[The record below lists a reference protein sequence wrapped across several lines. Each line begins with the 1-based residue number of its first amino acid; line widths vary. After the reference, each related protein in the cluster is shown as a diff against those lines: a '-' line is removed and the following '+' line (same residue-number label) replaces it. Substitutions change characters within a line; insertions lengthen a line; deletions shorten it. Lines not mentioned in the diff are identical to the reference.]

1 MFDLPISETILFISV
16 VLIYLAAAVVG
27 VFQFTASGKKH
38 GVLLRILIC
47 LGVFLS
53 VMMLIL
59 RGIEIKAV
67 PLTGLF
73 DSMIVL
79 NVVFGLTYLLLSIVI
94 RQMLFGTVMSWVI
107 LILILM
113 AGTVAKPATQ
123 PQALAAT
130 PWAMAHGIAMILGAS
145 ATLFAAATAFLYLL
159 GKRRLKQ
166 KKISQVIGKVPN
178 IEKLE
183 KMNMRSLEFCFLFL
197 TVGLVSGFGMAMIN
211 KTVLE
216 MSLVKWLI
224 DPKIILVDV
233 IWLMLCVLFMLKQF
247 MVIKGKITAYI
258 TMAAFVLFLYAIVG
272 TTIICCSKH
281 DFGTEDANAV
291 EVKKIT
297 E

>member
-1 MFDLPISETILFISV
+1 MFDLPILEAVLFVCV

-27 VFQFTASGKKH
+27 VFQFTASGKKR

-47 LGVFLS
+47 LGVALS
-53 VMMLIL
+53 ILLLIL
-59 RGIEIKAV
+59 RAIEIKAV

-79 NVVFGLTYLLLSIVI
+79 NIVFGLIYLFLSVAI
-94 RQMLFGTVMSWVI
+94 RQVLFGTVMSWVI

-113 AGTVAKPATQ
+113 AGTVAKPVTQ

-145 ATLFAAATAFLYLL
+145 ATLFATVTAFLYLL

-166 KKISQVIGKVPN
+166 KKITQVIGKVPN

-197 TVGLVSGFGMAMIN
+197 TVGLVSGFGMAVIN
-211 KTVLE
+211 QTVLE
-216 MSLVKWLI
+216 MSLIKWLV
-224 DPKIILVDV
+224 DPKIVLIDV
-233 IWLMLCVLFMLKQF
+233 IWLMLCVLFVAKRF
-247 MVIKGKITAYI
+247 MMIKGKITAYI
-258 TMAAFVLFLYAIVG
+258 TIAAFVLFLYAIVG
-272 TTIICCSKH
+272 ATIVCGSKH
-281 DFGTEDANAV
+281 NFAMEDAKAV
-291 EVKKIT
+291 EVKR
-297 E
+297 